1 MANNQG
7 GVMVG
12 NVILAGGHE
21 LRPGC
26 EEMDRRVLEAAGGR
40 DARVVFLPT
49 AVAHY
54 DPVGSGR
61 GAVTYWG
68 RLGARCDV
76 AMILNRADADDP
88 RWARMIED
96 ATLIYLGGGDPDV
109 LLDALR
115 GSTAWEAMRRAY
127 ERGAVV
133 GGSSAGA
140 MVVCGQTLIPGRGS
154 GTLDGVPWATG
165 LGLVPDA
172 LVWPH
177 YTPAK
182 EDAATDLA
190 ARLRAAVS
198 PSLALLGVPEQQG
211 LLGGANGWEV
221 AGRGPIVVLQH
232 GRKRSYGAG
241 ARLRLDDD
249 AAD

>member
-1 MANNQG
+1 
-7 GVMVG
+7 MVG
-12 NVILAGGHE
+12 KIILAGGHE

-26 EEMDRRVLEAAGGR
+26 EEMDRRVLETAGGP

-61 GAVTYWG
+61 GAVAYWG

-76 AMILNRADADDP
+76 AMILSRADADDP

-96 ATLIYLGGGDPDV
+96 GTLIYLGGGDPDV
-109 LLDALR
+109 LLDALH
-115 GSTAWEAMRRAY
+115 GSPAWEAVRRAY

-154 GTLDGVPWATG
+154 DTLDGVPWALG
-165 LGLVPDA
+165 LDLVPDA

-177 YTPAK
+177 YTPDK
-182 EDAATDLA
+182 ESAAMKLA
-190 ARLRAAVS
+190 ARLAREIS
-198 PSLALLGVPEQQG
+198 PSMALLGIPEQQG
-211 LLGGANGWEV
+211 LLGSADGWEV
-221 AGRGPIVVLQH
+221 VGRGPIVVFQH
-232 GRKRSYGAG
+232 DRRRSYGAG
-241 ARLRLDDD
+241 ARPRLDGD
-249 AAD
+249 APD

>member
-1 MANNQG
+1 
-7 GVMVG
+7 MVG
-12 NVILAGGHE
+12 KIILAGGHE

-26 EEMDRRVLEAAGGR
+26 EEMDRRVLETAGGR

-61 GAVTYWG
+61 GAVAYWG
-68 RLGARCDV
+68 RLGAHCDV

-88 RWARMIED
+88 RWARIIED
-96 ATLIYLGGGDPDV
+96 GTLIYLGGGDPDV
-109 LLDALR
+109 LLDALQ
-115 GSTAWEAMRRAY
+115 GSTAWEAVRRAH

-154 GTLDGVPWATG
+154 GTLDQAPWAPG
-165 LGLVPDA
+165 LGLVPNA

-177 YTPAK
+177 YTPDK
-182 EDAATDLA
+182 EGAANDLA
-190 ARLRAAVS
+190 ARLAAEVS
-198 PSLALLGVPEQQG
+198 PSLALLGIPEQQG
-211 LLGGANGWEV
+211 LLGGADGWEV
-221 AGRGPIVVLQH
+221 AGRGPIVVFQH
-232 GRKRSYGAG
+232 GRTRSYGAG
-241 ARLRLDDD
+241 ARPRLDDD
-249 AAD
+249 AAA